1 MTKQLNI
8 TLDEEVYRRLQML
21 VGEEQI
27 SSYIEKLV
35 RPHVL
40 PAEVEEGYRAMAAD
54 TAREEQALEWSEN
67 LIGDVSHEAR

>member
-27 SSYIEKLV
+27 SSYIERLV

-40 PAEVEEGYRAMAAD
+40 PTEVEEGYRAMAAD
-54 TAREEQALEWSEN
+54 TAREEQAMEWSEN